1 MLTKEEKKIVK
12 KLMKYFTEIREIEL
26 NKNPLLTTLSISV
39 KLVKVT
45 EFYLV
50 INVADLVICEY
61 EDVNYIKDKSAVS
74 FDIRICRFTGKTL
87 NCPEDTRYYINS
99 YDEFLEEKNADL
111 SHPKT
116 PVFT

>member
-12 KLMKYFTEIREIEL
+12 KLIKYFTEIREKEL

-39 KLVKVT
+39 ELVKVT

-50 INVADLVICEY
+50 INVADLVVCEY
-61 EDVNYIKDKSAVS
+61 EDVNYSTDKSAVS
-74 FDIRICRFTGKTL
+74 FDIRICRVTGKTL
-87 NCPEDTRYYINS
+87 NCPPYTMYYLEN
-99 YDEFLEEKNADL
+99 YEEFLEEKNADL
-111 SHPKT
+111 SHTKT